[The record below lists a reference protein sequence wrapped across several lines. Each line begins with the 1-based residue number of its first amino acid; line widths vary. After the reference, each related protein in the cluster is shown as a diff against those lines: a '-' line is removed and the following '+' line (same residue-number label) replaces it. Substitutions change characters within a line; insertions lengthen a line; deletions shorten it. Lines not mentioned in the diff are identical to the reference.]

1 MEMNEKFPILARA
14 CTCIEN
20 GWQVWDRK
28 KNDICIYFELGFLL
42 WSETFVLRNYRLFDY
57 QNLMVGIKKKNKS
70 KKIMF
75 CLFCN
80 WKLYDKLIA

>member
-1 MEMNEKFPILARA
+1 MNGNEWKISNSRARA

-20 GWQVWDRK
+20 GWQVWVEIEK

-57 QNLMVGIKKKNKS
+57 QNLMVGIKKK
-70 KKIMF
+70 
-75 CLFCN
+75 
-80 WKLYDKLIA
+80 